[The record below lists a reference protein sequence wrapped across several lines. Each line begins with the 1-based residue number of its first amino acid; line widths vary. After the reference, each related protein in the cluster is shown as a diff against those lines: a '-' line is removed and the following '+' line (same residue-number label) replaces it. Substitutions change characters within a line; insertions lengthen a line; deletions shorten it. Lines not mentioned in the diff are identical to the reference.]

1 MKNLGQLMKQA
12 QEMQTKMAELQEE
25 LARAEVEGSSGAG
38 MVKVTLTG
46 KGEMKAIKIDPKL
59 IDPGEAEMLE
69 DLIVAA
75 SADAKAKSEA
85 YAKEKM
91 QDITGGLNL
100 PPGMNLPF

>member
-12 QEMQTKMAELQEE
+12 QEMQTRMAELQEE
-25 LARAEVEGSSGAG
+25 LAAAEVEGSSGAG

-46 KGEMKAIKIDPKL
+46 KGEMKSIKIDPKL
-59 IDPGEAEMLE
+59 IDPDESEMLE

-75 SADAKAKSEA
+75 SADAKAKSEE

-91 QDITGGLNL
+91 KEITGGLDL
-100 PPGMNLPF
+100 PPGMSLPF

>member
-12 QEMQTKMAELQEE
+12 QEMQTKMAALQDE
-25 LARAEVEGSSGAG
+25 LAQAEVEGSSGAG

-59 IDPGEAEMLE
+59 IDPAEAEMLE
-69 DLIVAA
+69 DLLVAA
-75 SADAKAKSEA
+75 RADAKAKSEA

-91 QDITGGLNL
+91 QEVTGGLNL